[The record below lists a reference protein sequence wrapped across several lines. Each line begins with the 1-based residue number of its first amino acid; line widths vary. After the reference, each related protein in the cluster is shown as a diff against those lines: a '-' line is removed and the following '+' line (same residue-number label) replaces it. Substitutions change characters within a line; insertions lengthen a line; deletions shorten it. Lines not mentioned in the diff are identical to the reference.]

1 MKKILI
7 LIWATAAAGQAALV
21 TTTSKITEVT
31 VYPDRAR
38 VTRAA
43 EVEFKSGENTVEIP
57 GLPVGMEDNSVRIQG
72 NGLPGMKLE
81 SFEVRTVEPG
91 KQEVDTAPFE
101 KEIEGLRDKLQSI
114 EDEKQELNR
123 RRSYLENL
131 KDRMSGLVV
140 AVPEKEKG
148 PAAVSVQDVKS
159 YYELYG
165 KESVQ
170 ITARLRQ
177 LELDTRSF
185 QRDLSKKEEA
195 LDKLEEGQP
204 VTSKK
209 AVVIFRAEKAG
220 PASVKISYL
229 MGGASWQPLY
239 DARGEAGSAVVQLA
253 YYANVWQSTGEAWD
267 NVRLTLSTAR
277 PSIGARLPD
286 FNPWIVA
293 LLPASPQ
300 QKAGKDTAAYASA
313 RPADK
318 SNRTQ
323 NSYLEDEMLVGARRV
338 QADAQAFPESPVS
351 AVQTAEIQSLGTA
364 AVFKVPAAASIP
376 TDGRPHRSTIALQTM
391 KGAAEYVIQPKH
403 VAMAF
408 LKSKVKNG
416 GEIPLLPGEVSLF
429 VGEDFVGKSSLNL
442 VAPTA
447 AFDLFLGADEGI
459 KVTRK
464 ETKKRTEDGGLL
476 RRKQVQVRAY
486 EIEIRNFK
494 ATPAKITVTEA
505 LPVSQQSDLLVRTNW
520 TSGPPEKYNK
530 DSGQTEWTFELK
542 PQEKRVISYEF
553 EVETEP
559 GVAVAGL

>member
-7 LIWATAAAGQAALV
+7 LILGLASQGQAALV
-21 TTTSKITEVT
+21 TAPSKITDVT

-38 VTRAA
+38 VTRTA
-43 EVEFKSGENTVEIP
+43 EVRFQPGENMVEVP
-57 GLPVGMEDNSVRIQG
+57 GLPVGMDDNSVRIEG
-72 NGLPGMKLE
+72 DGLPGMKLE

-91 KQEVDTAPFE
+91 KQEVDTAPLE
-101 KEIEGLRDKLQSI
+101 KEIEGLQDKLQSI
-114 EDEKQELNR
+114 EDEKTEINR

-140 AVPEKEKG
+140 AVPGKEKG
-148 PAAVSVQDVKS
+148 ASAVSVQDVKS

-177 LELDTRSF
+177 LELETRSL
-185 QRDLSKKEEA
+185 QRTLSSKEET
-195 LDKLEEGQP
+195 LGKLEAGQP
-204 VTSKK
+204 LTSKK
-209 AVVIFRAEKAG
+209 AMAVFRVENAG
-220 PASVKISYL
+220 AGSVKISYL
-229 MGGASWQPLY
+229 MNSASWQPLY
-239 DARGEAGSAVVQLA
+239 DARGEAGSPMVQLA

-286 FNPWIVA
+286 FDPWIVA
-293 LLPASPQ
+293 LVSPNTP
-300 QKAGKDTAAYASA
+300 GG
-313 RPADK
+313 
-318 SNRTQ
+318 
-323 NSYLEDEMLVGARRV
+323 VGASLDGAVSGRKMDDRR
-338 QADAQAFPESPVS
+338 QKQPVS
-351 AVQTAEIQSLGTA
+351 NSKGAERDKQEYDEAPGPEIAKSFSAFQTAEVQSLGTA

-391 KGAAEYVIQPKH
+391 KGAAEYVVQPKH
-403 VAMAF
+403 LAMAF
-408 LKSKVKNG
+408 LKSRVKNG
-416 GEIPLLPGEVSLF
+416 GEVPLLPGEVSLF
-429 VGEDFVGKSSLNL
+429 VGDDFVGKSSLNL

-476 RRKQVQVRAY
+476 RRKQVLVRAY
-486 EIEIRNFK
+486 EIEVRNFK
-494 ATPAKITVTEA
+494 ESTAKIAVTEA
-505 LPVSQQSDLLVRTNW
+505 LPVSQQSAVIVRTNW
-520 TSGPPEKYNK
+520 TSAAPEKYNK
-530 DSGQTEWTFELK
+530 DSGQAEWTFELK
-542 PQEKRVISYEF
+542 PQGKRVISYEF